1 MTEFAKHQGASK
13 ILLAVCVGML
23 SAAPAVIAQESV
35 TAVRYW
41 SLGDVTRIAVEATGG
56 FGFRSDRL
64 ANPDRVYFDLP
75 GTVPALEHK
84 GINTIT
90 VGDQFVRQIRVAE
103 TQRGT
108 TRIVLDLVTSVEIT
122 TSVLSTITINDLMSN
137 AENLASETFRP
148 FETYLVVLVLYW
160 LATFAVSAIVNLAS
174 ALWLRRSADRVAVR

>member
-41 SLGDVTRIAVEATGG
+41 SLGDVTRIAVEATGA

-108 TRIVLDLVTSVEIT
+108 TRIVLDLVTSVEIS
-122 TSVLSTITINDLMSN
+122 TSVLSNPDRLIVELRRTGTAPPAQVTQMPARQMDVPQTVVVT
-137 AENLASETFRP
+137 AAPTFRP
-148 FETYLVVLVLYW
+148 P
-160 LATFAVSAIVNLAS
+160 SS
-174 ALWLRRSADRVAVR
+174 P